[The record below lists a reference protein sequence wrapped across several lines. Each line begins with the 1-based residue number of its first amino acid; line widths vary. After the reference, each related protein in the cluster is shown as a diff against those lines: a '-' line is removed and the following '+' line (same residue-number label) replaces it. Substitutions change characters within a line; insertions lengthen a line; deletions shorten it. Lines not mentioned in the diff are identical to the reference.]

1 LVTVNDNDE
10 KIKNFNSWRD
20 SVIAKYSTQIFEL
33 EKANMEQS
41 TSQLNTELENL
52 SNKLKDKENEI
63 DTDRNK
69 LKNQINE
76 ACNERDLAVKE
87 SIVLRNKLT
96 DLLHQKQEVETNNT
110 VQIQSKE
117 NK

>member
-52 SNKLKDKENEI
+52 SFNLFDKFSNSVF
-63 DTDRNK
+63 N
-69 LKNQINE
+69 
-76 ACNERDLAVKE
+76 
-87 SIVLRNKLT
+87 LT
-96 DLLHQKQEVETNNT
+96 LNGSQFLNIAK
-110 VQIQSKE
+110 S
-117 NK
+117 